1 MYVWW
6 HFPGFQEFH
15 YFNISILQYFS
26 TYLWWHFQQFKDTDC
41 RLTCAHTQLDCCR
54 SLPERMFVKSFE
66 WLSCS
71 VSTIQLSPWK
81 NVLEILWL
89 FGFNSLTIVKSSLG
103 PESGWLAGGKF
114 KRIRLVSPSDRR
126 WWRRRRS
133 RRRRWWRR
141 ERWWGRRWRQMK
153 LMGDWGEEGRRRPKE
168 AILKFYSSWHLR
180 ATAVCTG
187 LIIRACS
194 AARHLVWNME
204 IKKKVIKKSFKIRQ
218 RLTFDQK
225 QTCGK
230 MWGRLAFSEGARG
243 SVLEPDKWPCYS
255 IDVFCML
262 TLKSWLGAWT
272 W

>member
-1 MYVWW
+1 MTL
-6 HFPGFQEFH
+6 
-15 YFNISILQYFS
+15 SIIEGYRLQTHLCSYS
-26 TYLWWHFQQFKDTDC
+26 VGL
-41 RLTCAHTQLDCCR
+41 
-54 SLPERMFVKSFE
+54 
-66 WLSCS
+66 LS
-71 VSTIQLSPWK
+71 IPPWK
-81 NVLEILWL
+81 NVREILWMAEL
-89 FGFNSLTIVKSSLG
+89 FGFNYSTISLKECSWNPLIVRFQQFDYCQILSGPRVWLG
-103 PESGWLAGGKF
+103 GGKF
-114 KRIRLVSPSDRR
+114 KRIRPVSPSDRR

-133 RRRRWWRR
+133 RRRRWW
-141 ERWWGRRWRQMK
+141 WRWRQMK

-204 IKKKVIKKSFKIRQ
+204 IKKTVIKKSFKIRQ